1 MKKLKIKGRV
11 GIRVWRRN
19 NKRKKKKRNV
29 WMKKI
34 KRKMKNKIKNK
45 KSKLRNVTIIF
56 SQYFRNKL

>member
-1 MKKLKIKGRV
+1 MCGGEKTRE
-11 GIRVWRRN
+11 
-19 NKRKKKKRNV
+19 KKKRNV

-56 SQYFRNKL
+56 S